1 LKVLCYSLIH
11 NLRRDFKMK
20 AKLLVAVPAIALS
33 IALPATTFA
42 GFYPADRQTYTCG
55 ATRAD
60 GTTPCEGADHVVFN
74 SFTNNPVVGDERPF
88 LAGSMN
94 GANVTDTVNVK
105 DGDIVNI
112 RAYVHNNA
120 DPNKIGA
127 SAAVAKNVRIH
138 VQLPTDSKA
147 NQTIVAFISADN
159 ANPGTINDTMQLA
172 ASGNMTVSYVPGSA
186 KFQHSVDGTTQRL
199 DTVDDTIVSKDGASL
214 GAIKGCF
221 EYSGYVT
228 LQVKVSIPTTPKPPV
243 TPPTTTTTTPTKLV
257 NTGAGSVIGIFAAAT
272 AAGAAAYRVVLGR
285 RLSRQ

>member
-1 LKVLCYSLIH
+1 M
-11 NLRRDFKMK
+11 NK
-20 AKLLVAVPAIALS
+20 AKLFVAVPAVALS

-42 GFYPADRQTYTCG
+42 GFYPADRQTYTCS
-55 ATRAD
+55 AAKPD
-60 GTTPCEGADHVVFN
+60 GSVPCEGADHVVFN

-88 LAGSMN
+88 LAGSLTGSN
-94 GANVTDTVNVK
+94 LVDTVNVK
-105 DGDIVNI
+105 DGDIVTV

-120 DPNKIGA
+120 DPNKIGE

-172 ASGNMTVSYVPGSA
+172 AAGNMTVSYVPGTA
-186 KFQHSVDGTTQRL
+186 KFQHSVDGTTQRV
-199 DTVDDTIVSKDGASL
+199 DTVDDSIVTKDGASL
-214 GAIKGCF
+214 GGIKGCF
-221 EYSGYVT
+221 QYSGYVT
-228 LQVKVSIPTTPKPPV
+228 LQVKVSVPSTPKPPV
-243 TPPTTTTTTPTKLV
+243 TPPTTTTTTPTPQPTALV

-272 AAGAAAYRVVLGR
+272 AAGAAAYRFVLGR